1 MKYTINIDREH
12 EEEIQIFAH
21 SKNEL
26 ICAIEK
32 LILSSEN
39 QHVPLVGYTNGDA
52 VMIKTEDVY
61 CFYLEDKKLYAILEN
76 EKIRLKMRL
85 HEIEDRLNSDFI
97 KINQSSIANINKISK
112 FSVSYGA
119 TLKVHFKNGHTDYVS
134 RRQVKFIKERLG
146 F

>member
-1 MKYTINIDREH
+1 MKYTLNIDKEH

-21 SKNEL
+21 SKNDL
-26 ICAIEK
+26 IFAIEK
-32 LILSSEN
+32 LILSSDS
-39 QHVPLVGYTNGDA
+39 QHAPIIGYMGGDA

-76 EKIRLKMRL
+76 DKLRLKMRL
-85 HEIEDRLNSDFI
+85 HEIEDKLSSDFI
-97 KINQSSIANINKISK
+97 KINQSAIANINKISR
-112 FSVSYGA
+112 FSVSHGA
-119 TLKVHFKNGHTDYVS
+119 TLKVHFKNGHIDYVS